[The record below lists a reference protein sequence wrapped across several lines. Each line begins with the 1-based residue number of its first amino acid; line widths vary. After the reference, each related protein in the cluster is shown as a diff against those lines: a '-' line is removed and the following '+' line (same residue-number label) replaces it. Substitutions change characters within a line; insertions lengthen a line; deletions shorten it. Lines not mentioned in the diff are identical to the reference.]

1 MPPVNE
7 RDIFAGLFAEA
18 RKAMREASQRK
29 FYPPRM
35 ITESVRTMT
44 RHLQL
49 SEAEASGLLK
59 PTILHQFF
67 LPTVLTAHPALLT
80 ETSRVLPESYE
91 RFHAHV
97 SAIKDRN
104 PLVILMFHFSGSQI
118 VGSLLNHSWI
128 ADGWTRRHF
137 LLAPRNAS
145 WLSQERG
152 RWLRDSGEI
161 LIADRAGLRTL
172 MSGFRNG
179 DVSHL
184 LLLVDGPQ
192 DPASPGVHEVTG
204 IPTLGFRTALLQWL
218 LSAGITVV
226 PVTNHWAGEQ
236 LCFEWHD
243 ALSSQDGVKTVAG
256 LIGRQLRQHP
266 EQWFNW
272 PAASL
277 RT

>member
-1 MPPVNE
+1 MPVNE
-7 RDIFAGLFAEA
+7 SELFAGLFADA
-18 RKAMREASQRK
+18 RRGMHEASQRK

-35 ITESVRTMT
+35 ITESVRTMA

-49 SEAEASGLLK
+49 SEAGAAELLE

-67 LPTVLTAHPALLT
+67 LPSVLTAHPTLLT
-80 ETSRVLPESYE
+80 ETSRLLPESYE

-104 PLVILMFHFSGSQI
+104 PLVILMFHFSGSPI
-118 VGSLLNHSWI
+118 VGNLLNHSWI
-128 ADGWTRRHF
+128 ADGWTSRHF

-145 WLSQERG
+145 WLTQERG
-152 RWLRDSGEI
+152 RWLRDAGEI

-172 MSGFRNG
+172 MSGLRNG

-192 DPASPGVHEVTG
+192 DPASTGAHEVAG
-204 IPTLGFRTALLQWL
+204 IPTLGFRTGLLEWL
-218 LSAGITVV
+218 LAAGIPVV
-226 PVTNHWAGEQ
+226 PVTNHWEGEQ
-236 LCFEWHD
+236 LRFEWHD
-243 ALSSQDGVKTVAG
+243 ALCSQDGVKTVAG
-256 LIGRQLRQHP
+256 LIGRQLRRHP